1 MSAGQLDVGT
11 RTSEIREP
19 WVLSCGLTLG
29 LTTCWDCSEWD
40 TKLSD
45 VSFAKWNLQ
54 VNAEFKWWTITVY
67 KFFRDMWSKI
77 VIQGEKSYYW
87 QMTYRCNLTF
97 YATKYIV
104 KLQFSKLL
112 TCNQLLKVPDVLS
125 SKDQSTIKDIHIF
138 KMRSSCFPEIP
149 ETQWPE
155 WVSNLFIWGI
165 LILTPIK

>member
-29 LTTCWDCSEWD
+29 LTTCWECWECD

-125 SKDQSTIKDIHIF
+125 SKDQSTIKDIYSKWEAVASLKSLKHNDLNEYPIY
-138 KMRSSCFPEIP
+138 
-149 ETQWPE
+149 
-155 WVSNLFIWGI
+155 LFGVF
-165 LILTPIK
+165 